1 MSVANSHDLTNKY
14 KQNIYNI
21 ALDVSGWDTV
31 TFQVLAPV
39 ASTLY
44 IYGAIDD
51 NMPQGSLLAANNNY
65 NASNVVNWTG
75 VQAVQLA
82 TGTAVSSITTAG
94 LYSVPVNAPYLKIG
108 GGGANVYGLWQH
120 NIKIG

>member
-1 MSVANSHDLTNKY
+1 MSLGNSQDLTKRY

-21 ALDVSGWDTV
+21 SLNVTGWDTV
-31 TFQVLAPV
+31 TFQFIAPI
-39 ASTLY
+39 AGTTY

-65 NASNVVNWTG
+65 DPDNIRNWSA

-82 TGTAVSSITTAG
+82 TGSAVSSVTAAG
-94 LYSVPVNAPYLKIG
+94 LYAVPVNAPYMKLG
-108 GGGANVYGLWQH
+108 GGGDIYGLWQF
-120 NIKIG
+120 NSKIS

>member
-1 MSVANSHDLTNKY
+1 MSVFNQQDLTQKY

-31 TFQVLAPV
+31 TFQVVAPV
-39 ASTLY
+39 AATLY

-51 NMPQGSLLAANNNY
+51 NMPQGSLLASNNNY
-65 NASNVVNWTG
+65 KPSNVINWTP

-82 TGTAVSSITTAG
+82 TGSAVTSITTAG
-94 LYSVPVNAPYLKIG
+94 VYSVPVNAPFLKIG
-108 GGGANVYGLWQH
+108 GGGADVYGLWQ
-120 NIKIG
+120 NNLKIG